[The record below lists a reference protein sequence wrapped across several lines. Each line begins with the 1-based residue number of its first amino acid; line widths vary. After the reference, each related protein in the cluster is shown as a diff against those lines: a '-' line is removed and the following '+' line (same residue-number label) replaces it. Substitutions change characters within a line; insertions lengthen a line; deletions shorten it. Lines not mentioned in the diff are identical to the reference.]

1 MNELDLYFYTNL
13 LLGFNLP
20 CIEFNKSVSDAAV
33 DLFVGITE
41 KSIGRMKFVPL

>member
-1 MNELDLYFYTNL
+1 MNELDFYFYTNL

-20 CIEFNKSVSDAAV
+20 CIECNNSVSDAAQ

-41 KSIGRMKFVPL
+41 KSFGRMKLIPL